1 MKIAGII
8 AEYNPF
14 HNGHLYHISQT
25 RAKTGADKVI
35 CVMSGSFVQRGEPAF
50 MNKFAR
56 ARAALECGADMI
68 IELPVVFSLQSAQYF
83 ALAGVRILDALRVC
97 DIISFGREGEELPEK
112 REDMRVRLDKGL
124 SFPASV
130 YNSALPNDV
139 LAAEYINA
147 LKNINSSMR
156 PFWIKRTGAHD
167 GAHPRQSALGIRNA
181 VRAGNIAELNGAMPR
196 AGLNILK
203 EQLDAMRAPW
213 QEDALFRLVCSRV
226 RSASCEELGEIMG
239 ADEGLEYRLK
249 RAADRAAGLEEL
261 MDLIKTKRYTRAR
274 LSRYLMCT
282 LLNITKRQIQAAND
296 NIPYIRCL
304 GVRSES
310 KELLGLCADSAVIP
324 FFTSGIQ
331 LKKTGC
337 ELFQIEM
344 RGTDLYELLTY
355 KPGPGGRDMTEGLI
369 VV

>member
-14 HNGHLYHISQT
+14 HNGHLYHIEQT
-25 RAKTGADKVI
+25 RAKAGADKVV

-68 IELPVVFSLQSAQYF
+68 IELPAVFSLQAAQYF
-83 ALAGVRILDALRVC
+83 ALAGVRILDALGIC
-97 DIISFGREGEELPEK
+97 DIISFGREGENLPQK
-112 REDMRVRLDKGL
+112 RADMQDRLDKGL
-124 SFPASV
+124 SFPASA

-147 LKNINSSMR
+147 LKNIHSSMR

-167 GAHPRQSALGIRNA
+167 GEQPRQSALGIRRA
-181 VRAGNIAELNGAMPR
+181 VRAGDMADLNGAMPPNSLDM
-196 AGLNILK
+196 LNKQIELK
-203 EQLDAMRAPW
+203 RAPW
-213 QEDALFRLVCSRV
+213 REDVLFRLICSRV
-226 RSASCEELGEIMG
+226 RCSSCEELGEIMG

-249 RAADRAAGLEEL
+249 RAADQAVSLEEL
-261 MDLIKTKRYTRAR
+261 INLIKTKRYTRAR

-282 LLNITKRQIQAAND
+282 LLNITKRQTQAVNE

-310 KELLGLCADSAVIP
+310 KELLGLCADKAAIP

-337 ELFQIEM
+337 ELFKTEM
-344 RGTDLYELLTY
+344 RGTDLYELLSY